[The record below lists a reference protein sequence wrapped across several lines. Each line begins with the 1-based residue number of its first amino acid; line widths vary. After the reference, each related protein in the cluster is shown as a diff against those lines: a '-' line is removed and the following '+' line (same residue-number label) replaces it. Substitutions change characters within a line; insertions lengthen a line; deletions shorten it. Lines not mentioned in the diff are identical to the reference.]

1 MNSPALQLHEISRHF
16 GAGHTRVT
24 ALEDVSLQVAPGEL
38 VAVMGPSG
46 SGKSTMLACAAGLD
60 EPSSGRVQVGQQVL
74 TGLSDDA
81 LTETRRKHIGF
92 VFQSYNLLP
101 SLTAADNIRLPFELG
116 GDRPDETRIAELVER
131 LRIGDRLD
139 HLPGAL
145 SGGQQQ
151 RVAIAR
157 ALTTRP
163 NVVFADEPTGALDT
177 ASAREVL
184 DLLAEE
190 AALGQ
195 AIMLVTHD
203 PMVAARASRIVFL
216 RDGRVQREV
225 SGLSAEQIATEMVQ
239 LAGASR

>member
-1 MNSPALQLHEISRHF
+1 MNNPSLQLHEISRHY
-16 GAGHTRVT
+16 GDGQTRVT
-24 ALEDVSLQVAPGEL
+24 ALEQVSLQVGAGEL

-46 SGKSTMLACAAGLD
+46 SGKSTLLACAAGLD
-60 EPSSGRVQVGQQVL
+60 EPSSGTVRVGDRML
-74 TGLSDDA
+74 TGLSDDQ
-81 LTETRRKHIGF
+81 LTDFRRRHIGF

-101 SLTAADNIRLPFELG
+101 SLTASDNIRLPFVLG
-116 GDRPDETRIAELVER
+116 GEPADSERIDALVDRLGIR
-131 LRIGDRLD
+131 DRLD
-139 HLPGAL
+139 HLPGTM

-157 ALTTRP
+157 ALATSP

-184 DLLAEE
+184 SLLAEE

-203 PMVAARASRIVFL
+203 PLVAARASRIVFL
-216 RDGRVQREV
+216 QDGRVQREAA
-225 SGLSAEQIATEMVQ
+225 GLTAEQIASEMVQ